1 MLRHQLANALL
12 AHAYPACNQFLPH
25 ARPAIFALDRRV
37 NGLDVREQGI
47 VADAASVRLV
57 TGGALLA
64 LMISAGADFQRFTQ
78 Y

>member
-1 MLRHQLANALL
+1 
-12 AHAYPACNQFLPH
+12 
-25 ARPAIFALDRRV
+25 V